1 MPVNPDLLI
10 IGGGVVGS
18 ACARELARAGLEVT
32 VVDPGG
38 TTGQG
43 WQAAAGLLTPQVETG
58 EDSPLL
64 EIGLAGREYYVT
76 NREELEEVSGVTLGL
91 ELGGVTNLAFTE
103 SQADRLKE
111 IVAWQRQH
119 GLYCNWLSPEEV
131 EEQWPWLTRTAGA
144 LFAPADGSLNPV
156 RLVEALIADGERQGV
171 RRVADRITGLVSE
184 GGRVTGAR
192 GANEYRAGMVL
203 IAAGAWSGRL
213 EALPRPIS
221 VEPVRGQM
229 IALPRP
235 EGLNDFASFGDGYY
249 LLTRGD
255 EILAGAS
262 IEHAGFSAEVTDA
275 VLTRIHQAAI
285 RICPALGE
293 AKVARSWAGLHPGTP
308 DGLPVIGKEPL
319 MEGLWYA
326 TGHGR
331 SGVLLAGITGVVLQQ
346 MMAAEATLESVSAF
360 RPERFWNR

>member
-1 MPVNPDLLI
+1 M
-10 IGGGVVGS
+10 VGS
-18 ACARELARAGLEVT
+18 ACARELAQTGLEVT

-38 TTGQG
+38 TFGQG
-43 WQAAAGLLTPQVETG
+43 WQAAAGLLSPQVETG
-58 EDSPLL
+58 ENNPLL

-76 NREELEEVSGVTLGL
+76 RREELEDVSGITLGL
-91 ELGGVTNLAFTE
+91 ELGGITNLAYTE
-103 SQADRLKE
+103 AQADRLKE

-131 EEQWPWLTRTAGA
+131 EDQWPWLARTAGA
-144 LFAPADGSLNPV
+144 LFAPADGSLDPR
-156 RLVEALIADGERQGV
+156 RLVEALIADGERLGV
-171 RRVADRITGLVSE
+171 KRVADRITGLVSE
-184 GGRVTGAR
+184 GERVIGAT

-213 EALPRPIS
+213 ESLPRPVS

-235 EGLNDFASFGDGYY
+235 EGLEDFASFGDDHY

-262 IEHAGFSAEVTDA
+262 MEHAGFAVEVTDD
-275 VLTRIHQAAI
+275 VVSRIHQAAV
-285 RICPALGE
+285 RICPAVSE
-293 AKVARSWAGLHPGTP
+293 AKVTRSWAGLRPGTP
-308 DGLPVIGKEPL
+308 DSLPIIGKEPL
-319 MEGLWYA
+319 VEGLWYA

-331 SGVLLAGITGVVLQQ
+331 NGVLLAGITGIVLQQ
-346 MMAAEATLESVSAF
+346 MMANEATLGSVEAF
-360 RPERFWNR
+360 RPERFWNG